1 MDDPD
6 MNSNMITNLF
16 MASALAVCVVSP
28 VSAADGPFCV
38 GEFEALQVEIDNAI
52 FLNERDR
59 TGVSNKATQAEAK
72 ANLHKCSDALDKLD
86 EIDAKVT
93 SLSDP
98 QQTRKVKLSEEDAT
112 NIMLKTGAAV
122 ECIDA
127 TISSCITK

>member
-1 MDDPD
+1 MKC
-6 MNSNMITNLF
+6 NLISNLF

-38 GEFEALQVEIDNAI
+38 GEFAALQDAI
-52 FLNERDR
+52 TIADFLNERDR

-98 QQTRKVKLSEEDAT
+98 QQTRKVKLSEAAAT
-112 NIMLKTGAAV
+112 DIMLKTGAAAA
-122 ECIDA
+122 CIGT
-127 TISSCITK
+127 TISRCIAK